1 MPYGQSQLPG
11 NIHRSSFLS
20 SGRSTRQP
28 VNQSSESEREESEYE
43 RTGDEDERWTSR
55 GRSHVLEDGND
66 EPEQEAEGVD
76 VNEESDEDEVSLS
89 PFPLLQTFKLLIIYR
104 KFILMITIFI
114 SLNFSLYL
122 QINLIG

>member
-1 MPYGQSQLPG
+1 M
-11 NIHRSSFLS
+11 
-20 SGRSTRQP
+20 
-28 VNQSSESEREESEYE
+28 NQSSESEREESEYE